1 MIQPLRWH
9 GRRLDILDQR
19 LLPGEEVWI
28 PCTDEEAVAEA
39 IRGMAV
45 RGAPAIGV
53 AAAYGLAL
61 AAGLAAEEAGGDA
74 GRRAARVLD
83 RLDRAARLL
92 AGTRPTAVNLFWA
105 LDRVKAKAQ
114 ETAAALQGEG
124 GGSGG
129 GSTDGQDPARAIA
142 QAVAAEAAA
151 IEAED
156 RAANREIGRW
166 GSRLLRGVKGIY
178 THCNTGALATAGYG
192 TALGVIRALHEEN
205 PDLHVYAGET
215 RPYLQGS
222 RLTAWELKQENIPF
236 SLCVDAAAGHLM
248 AQGAVE
254 AVVTGADRITANGDV
269 VNKIGT
275 YGLAVLA
282 RHHRIPFY
290 VAAPLSTVDM
300 SLADGR
306 SVTIEERPAAE
317 VTHVASVPVAPEGTN
332 VVNPAFD
339 ITPASL
345 VTAFITEVGIA
356 RPPYEDALRR
366 LTQLEEEGAQRA

>member
-1 MIQPLRWH
+1 MGLIQPLRWH

-166 GSRLLRGVKGIY
+166 GS
-178 THCNTGALATAGYG
+178 
-192 TALGVIRALHEEN
+192 
-205 PDLHVYAGET
+205 
-215 RPYLQGS
+215 
-222 RLTAWELKQENIPF
+222 
-236 SLCVDAAAGHLM
+236 
-248 AQGAVE
+248 
-254 AVVTGADRITANGDV
+254 
-269 VNKIGT
+269 
-275 YGLAVLA
+275 
-282 RHHRIPFY
+282 
-290 VAAPLSTVDM
+290 
-300 SLADGR
+300 
-306 SVTIEERPAAE
+306 
-317 VTHVASVPVAPEGTN
+317 
-332 VVNPAFD
+332 
-339 ITPASL
+339 
-345 VTAFITEVGIA
+345 
-356 RPPYEDALRR
+356 
-366 LTQLEEEGAQRA
+366 